1 MELSF
6 LVDALKSLL
15 INYTSNNSQIDESL
29 NDLFSS
35 LESKNLN
42 NEIENYAEFILLASS
57 LFELKAKRM
66 LPQEEEIEWM
76 DEVEVLKDKDLAFA
90 RLLQFKAFSEI
101 GIALASKIKYNEN
114 EIKSFKYYQ
123 TKNLFPKPDVEY
135 EINKDKF
142 NEVAIEVFDRFKT
155 IEGFKHIDKDLP
167 DLQKAIDDLLQVV
180 DKRLNTSFESILN
193 EVNTEKEA
201 IAFFLALLEAVRWG
215 FVKAS
220 QNDDGIKI
228 EKIMNYKKVITAI
241 LLVSDGSVNH
251 KYFLENFNISNEDLV
266 NIFDEINDELKE
278 KDYGFYIKYDGKSSD
293 LVTLSSISTELAEFK
308 PPSVLRGLSTPA
320 LETLSIVAYEQP
332 VTKLKVSE
340 IRGVESESSLK
351 TLESRGLIE
360 KSGYLDV
367 PGNPHLYIT
376 TNLFL
381 EKMDISSID
390 DLPVLGEYFSNLEE
404 E

>member
-6 LVDALKSLL
+6 LIDSLKSLL

-123 TKNLFPKPDVEY
+123 TKNLFPKADVEY
-135 EINKDKF
+135 EIDNDKF
-142 NEVAIEVFDRFKT
+142 KEVSIEVFERYKT
-155 IEGFKHIDKDLP
+155 IQGFKHIDKDLP

-180 DKRLNTSFESILN
+180 DKRLNTSFESILID
-193 EVNTEKEA
+193 VNSEKEA
-201 IAFFLALLEAVRWG
+201 IAFFLALLEAVKWG

-220 QNDDGIKI
+220 QNDEGIKI
-228 EKIMNYKKVITAI
+228 EKNY
-241 LLVSDGSVNH
+241 
-251 KYFLENFNISNEDLV
+251 
-266 NIFDEINDELKE
+266 EL
-278 KDYGFYIKYDGKSSD
+278 
-293 LVTLSSISTELAEFK
+293 
-308 PPSVLRGLSTPA
+308 
-320 LETLSIVAYEQP
+320 
-332 VTKLKVSE
+332 
-340 IRGVESESSLK
+340 
-351 TLESRGLIE
+351 
-360 KSGYLDV
+360 
-367 PGNPHLYIT
+367 
-376 TNLFL
+376 
-381 EKMDISSID
+381 
-390 DLPVLGEYFSNLEE
+390 
-404 E
+404 

>member
-35 LESKNLN
+35 LETKNLN

-228 EKIMNYKKVITAI
+228 EKNY
-241 LLVSDGSVNH
+241 
-251 KYFLENFNISNEDLV
+251 
-266 NIFDEINDELKE
+266 EL
-278 KDYGFYIKYDGKSSD
+278 
-293 LVTLSSISTELAEFK
+293 
-308 PPSVLRGLSTPA
+308 
-320 LETLSIVAYEQP
+320 
-332 VTKLKVSE
+332 
-340 IRGVESESSLK
+340 
-351 TLESRGLIE
+351 
-360 KSGYLDV
+360 
-367 PGNPHLYIT
+367 
-376 TNLFL
+376 
-381 EKMDISSID
+381 
-390 DLPVLGEYFSNLEE
+390 
-404 E
+404 

>member
-1 MELSF
+1 MGLSF

-228 EKIMNYKKVITAI
+228 EKNY
-241 LLVSDGSVNH
+241 
-251 KYFLENFNISNEDLV
+251 
-266 NIFDEINDELKE
+266 EL
-278 KDYGFYIKYDGKSSD
+278 
-293 LVTLSSISTELAEFK
+293 
-308 PPSVLRGLSTPA
+308 
-320 LETLSIVAYEQP
+320 
-332 VTKLKVSE
+332 
-340 IRGVESESSLK
+340 
-351 TLESRGLIE
+351 
-360 KSGYLDV
+360 
-367 PGNPHLYIT
+367 
-376 TNLFL
+376 
-381 EKMDISSID
+381 
-390 DLPVLGEYFSNLEE
+390 
-404 E
+404 

>member
-142 NEVAIEVFDRFKT
+142 NEVAIEVYDRFKT

-193 EVNTEKEA
+193 ELNTEKEA

-215 FVKAS
+215 FVKAN

-228 EKIMNYKKVITAI
+228 EKNY
-241 LLVSDGSVNH
+241 
-251 KYFLENFNISNEDLV
+251 
-266 NIFDEINDELKE
+266 EL
-278 KDYGFYIKYDGKSSD
+278 
-293 LVTLSSISTELAEFK
+293 
-308 PPSVLRGLSTPA
+308 
-320 LETLSIVAYEQP
+320 
-332 VTKLKVSE
+332 
-340 IRGVESESSLK
+340 
-351 TLESRGLIE
+351 
-360 KSGYLDV
+360 
-367 PGNPHLYIT
+367 
-376 TNLFL
+376 
-381 EKMDISSID
+381 
-390 DLPVLGEYFSNLEE
+390 
-404 E
+404 

>member
-123 TKNLFPKPDVEY
+123 TKNLFPKPDIEY
-135 EINKDKF
+135 EINKNKF

-193 EVNTEKEA
+193 EVNTGKEA

-228 EKIMNYKKVITAI
+228 EK
-241 LLVSDGSVNH
+241 
-251 KYFLENFNISNEDLV
+251 
-266 NIFDEINDELKE
+266 
-278 KDYGFYIKYDGKSSD
+278 
-293 LVTLSSISTELAEFK
+293 
-308 PPSVLRGLSTPA
+308 
-320 LETLSIVAYEQP
+320 
-332 VTKLKVSE
+332 
-340 IRGVESESSLK
+340 
-351 TLESRGLIE
+351 
-360 KSGYLDV
+360 
-367 PGNPHLYIT
+367 
-376 TNLFL
+376 NL
-381 EKMDISSID
+381 
-390 DLPVLGEYFSNLEE
+390 
-404 E
+404 

>member
-123 TKNLFPKPDVEY
+123 TKNLFPEPDVEY
-135 EINKDKF
+135 EINKNKF

-180 DKRLNTSFESILN
+180 DNRLNTSFESILN

-228 EKIMNYKKVITAI
+228 EKNY
-241 LLVSDGSVNH
+241 
-251 KYFLENFNISNEDLV
+251 
-266 NIFDEINDELKE
+266 EL
-278 KDYGFYIKYDGKSSD
+278 
-293 LVTLSSISTELAEFK
+293 
-308 PPSVLRGLSTPA
+308 
-320 LETLSIVAYEQP
+320 
-332 VTKLKVSE
+332 
-340 IRGVESESSLK
+340 
-351 TLESRGLIE
+351 
-360 KSGYLDV
+360 
-367 PGNPHLYIT
+367 
-376 TNLFL
+376 
-381 EKMDISSID
+381 
-390 DLPVLGEYFSNLEE
+390 
-404 E
+404 

>member
-6 LVDALKSLL
+6 LVDSLKSLL
-15 INYTSNNSQIDESL
+15 INYTTNNSQIDESL

-135 EINKDKF
+135 ELNKDKF

-193 EVNTEKEA
+193 EVKTEPNTNQDFTLNTNKSDDE
-201 IAFFLALLEAVRWG
+201 G
-215 FVKAS
+215 SFV
-220 QNDDGIKI
+220 D
-228 EKIMNYKKVITAI
+228 
-241 LLVSDGSVNH
+241 
-251 KYFLENFNISNEDLV
+251 IS
-266 NIFDEINDELKE
+266 DELI
-278 KDYGFYIKYDGKSSD
+278 KDED
-293 LVTLSSISTELAEFK
+293 
-308 PPSVLRGLSTPA
+308 
-320 LETLSIVAYEQP
+320 
-332 VTKLKVSE
+332 
-340 IRGVESESSLK
+340 
-351 TLESRGLIE
+351 
-360 KSGYLDV
+360 
-367 PGNPHLYIT
+367 
-376 TNLFL
+376 
-381 EKMDISSID
+381 
-390 DLPVLGEYFSNLEE
+390 
-404 E
+404 

>member
-35 LESKNLN
+35 LETKNLN

-66 LPQEEEIEWM
+66 LPQEEEIEWI

-123 TKNLFPKPDVEY
+123 TKNLFPKPDVDY

-220 QNDDGIKI
+220 QNDEGIKI
-228 EKIMNYKKVITAI
+228 EKNY
-241 LLVSDGSVNH
+241 
-251 KYFLENFNISNEDLV
+251 
-266 NIFDEINDELKE
+266 EL
-278 KDYGFYIKYDGKSSD
+278 
-293 LVTLSSISTELAEFK
+293 
-308 PPSVLRGLSTPA
+308 
-320 LETLSIVAYEQP
+320 
-332 VTKLKVSE
+332 
-340 IRGVESESSLK
+340 
-351 TLESRGLIE
+351 
-360 KSGYLDV
+360 
-367 PGNPHLYIT
+367 
-376 TNLFL
+376 
-381 EKMDISSID
+381 
-390 DLPVLGEYFSNLEE
+390 
-404 E
+404 

>member
-135 EINKDKF
+135 EINKNKF

-180 DKRLNTSFESILN
+180 DKRLNISFESILN

-228 EKIMNYKKVITAI
+228 EKNY
-241 LLVSDGSVNH
+241 
-251 KYFLENFNISNEDLV
+251 
-266 NIFDEINDELKE
+266 EL
-278 KDYGFYIKYDGKSSD
+278 
-293 LVTLSSISTELAEFK
+293 
-308 PPSVLRGLSTPA
+308 
-320 LETLSIVAYEQP
+320 
-332 VTKLKVSE
+332 
-340 IRGVESESSLK
+340 
-351 TLESRGLIE
+351 
-360 KSGYLDV
+360 
-367 PGNPHLYIT
+367 
-376 TNLFL
+376 
-381 EKMDISSID
+381 
-390 DLPVLGEYFSNLEE
+390 
-404 E
+404 

>member
-180 DKRLNTSFESILN
+180 DKRFNTSFESILN

-228 EKIMNYKKVITAI
+228 EKNY
-241 LLVSDGSVNH
+241 
-251 KYFLENFNISNEDLV
+251 
-266 NIFDEINDELKE
+266 EL
-278 KDYGFYIKYDGKSSD
+278 
-293 LVTLSSISTELAEFK
+293 
-308 PPSVLRGLSTPA
+308 
-320 LETLSIVAYEQP
+320 
-332 VTKLKVSE
+332 
-340 IRGVESESSLK
+340 
-351 TLESRGLIE
+351 
-360 KSGYLDV
+360 
-367 PGNPHLYIT
+367 
-376 TNLFL
+376 
-381 EKMDISSID
+381 
-390 DLPVLGEYFSNLEE
+390 
-404 E
+404 

>member
-90 RLLQFKAFSEI
+90 RLLQFRAFSEI

-228 EKIMNYKKVITAI
+228 DKNY
-241 LLVSDGSVNH
+241 
-251 KYFLENFNISNEDLV
+251 
-266 NIFDEINDELKE
+266 EL
-278 KDYGFYIKYDGKSSD
+278 
-293 LVTLSSISTELAEFK
+293 
-308 PPSVLRGLSTPA
+308 
-320 LETLSIVAYEQP
+320 
-332 VTKLKVSE
+332 
-340 IRGVESESSLK
+340 
-351 TLESRGLIE
+351 
-360 KSGYLDV
+360 
-367 PGNPHLYIT
+367 
-376 TNLFL
+376 
-381 EKMDISSID
+381 
-390 DLPVLGEYFSNLEE
+390 
-404 E
+404 

>member
-6 LVDALKSLL
+6 IVDSLKSLL

-35 LESKNLN
+35 LEAKNLN

-123 TKNLFPKPDVEY
+123 TKNLFPRPDVEY

-142 NEVAIEVFDRFKT
+142 NEIAKEVFDRFKT

-180 DKRLNTSFESILN
+180 DKRLNTSFESILID
-193 EVNTEKEA
+193 VNSEKEA
-201 IAFFLALLEAVRWG
+201 IAFFLALLEAVKWG

-220 QNDDGIKI
+220 QNDEGIKI
-228 EKIMNYKKVITAI
+228 EKNY
-241 LLVSDGSVNH
+241 
-251 KYFLENFNISNEDLV
+251 
-266 NIFDEINDELKE
+266 EL
-278 KDYGFYIKYDGKSSD
+278 
-293 LVTLSSISTELAEFK
+293 
-308 PPSVLRGLSTPA
+308 
-320 LETLSIVAYEQP
+320 
-332 VTKLKVSE
+332 
-340 IRGVESESSLK
+340 
-351 TLESRGLIE
+351 
-360 KSGYLDV
+360 
-367 PGNPHLYIT
+367 
-376 TNLFL
+376 
-381 EKMDISSID
+381 
-390 DLPVLGEYFSNLEE
+390 
-404 E
+404 

>member
-123 TKNLFPKPDVEY
+123 TKNLFPKPDIEY
-135 EINKDKF
+135 EINKNKF

-228 EKIMNYKKVITAI
+228 EKNY
-241 LLVSDGSVNH
+241 
-251 KYFLENFNISNEDLV
+251 
-266 NIFDEINDELKE
+266 EL
-278 KDYGFYIKYDGKSSD
+278 
-293 LVTLSSISTELAEFK
+293 
-308 PPSVLRGLSTPA
+308 
-320 LETLSIVAYEQP
+320 
-332 VTKLKVSE
+332 
-340 IRGVESESSLK
+340 
-351 TLESRGLIE
+351 
-360 KSGYLDV
+360 
-367 PGNPHLYIT
+367 
-376 TNLFL
+376 
-381 EKMDISSID
+381 
-390 DLPVLGEYFSNLEE
+390 
-404 E
+404 

>member
-6 LVDALKSLL
+6 LLDALKSLL

-90 RLLQFKAFSEI
+90 RLLQFRAFSEI

-114 EIKSFKYYQ
+114 EINSFKYYQ

-135 EINKDKF
+135 EINKNKF

-220 QNDDGIKI
+220 QNNDGIKI
-228 EKIMNYKKVITAI
+228 EKNY
-241 LLVSDGSVNH
+241 
-251 KYFLENFNISNEDLV
+251 
-266 NIFDEINDELKE
+266 EL
-278 KDYGFYIKYDGKSSD
+278 
-293 LVTLSSISTELAEFK
+293 
-308 PPSVLRGLSTPA
+308 
-320 LETLSIVAYEQP
+320 
-332 VTKLKVSE
+332 
-340 IRGVESESSLK
+340 
-351 TLESRGLIE
+351 
-360 KSGYLDV
+360 
-367 PGNPHLYIT
+367 
-376 TNLFL
+376 
-381 EKMDISSID
+381 
-390 DLPVLGEYFSNLEE
+390 
-404 E
+404 

>member
-6 LVDALKSLL
+6 LLDALKSLL

-123 TKNLFPKPDVEY
+123 TKNLFPKPDVKY

-220 QNDDGIKI
+220 QNNDGIKI
-228 EKIMNYKKVITAI
+228 EKNY
-241 LLVSDGSVNH
+241 
-251 KYFLENFNISNEDLV
+251 
-266 NIFDEINDELKE
+266 EL
-278 KDYGFYIKYDGKSSD
+278 
-293 LVTLSSISTELAEFK
+293 
-308 PPSVLRGLSTPA
+308 
-320 LETLSIVAYEQP
+320 
-332 VTKLKVSE
+332 
-340 IRGVESESSLK
+340 
-351 TLESRGLIE
+351 
-360 KSGYLDV
+360 
-367 PGNPHLYIT
+367 
-376 TNLFL
+376 
-381 EKMDISSID
+381 
-390 DLPVLGEYFSNLEE
+390 
-404 E
+404 

>member
-29 NDLFSS
+29 NNLFSS

-220 QNDDGIKI
+220 QNDEGIKI
-228 EKIMNYKKVITAI
+228 EKNY
-241 LLVSDGSVNH
+241 
-251 KYFLENFNISNEDLV
+251 
-266 NIFDEINDELKE
+266 EL
-278 KDYGFYIKYDGKSSD
+278 
-293 LVTLSSISTELAEFK
+293 
-308 PPSVLRGLSTPA
+308 
-320 LETLSIVAYEQP
+320 
-332 VTKLKVSE
+332 
-340 IRGVESESSLK
+340 
-351 TLESRGLIE
+351 
-360 KSGYLDV
+360 
-367 PGNPHLYIT
+367 
-376 TNLFL
+376 
-381 EKMDISSID
+381 
-390 DLPVLGEYFSNLEE
+390 
-404 E
+404 

>member
-35 LESKNLN
+35 LETKNLN

-76 DEVEVLKDKDLAFA
+76 DEVEILKDKDLAFA

-135 EINKDKF
+135 EINKNKF

-228 EKIMNYKKVITAI
+228 EKNY
-241 LLVSDGSVNH
+241 
-251 KYFLENFNISNEDLV
+251 
-266 NIFDEINDELKE
+266 EL
-278 KDYGFYIKYDGKSSD
+278 
-293 LVTLSSISTELAEFK
+293 
-308 PPSVLRGLSTPA
+308 
-320 LETLSIVAYEQP
+320 
-332 VTKLKVSE
+332 
-340 IRGVESESSLK
+340 
-351 TLESRGLIE
+351 
-360 KSGYLDV
+360 
-367 PGNPHLYIT
+367 
-376 TNLFL
+376 
-381 EKMDISSID
+381 
-390 DLPVLGEYFSNLEE
+390 
-404 E
+404 

>member
-76 DEVEVLKDKDLAFA
+76 DEVEILKDKDLAFA

-123 TKNLFPKPDVEY
+123 TKNLFPKPDIEY
-135 EINKDKF
+135 EINKNKF

-155 IEGFKHIDKDLP
+155 IEGFKHIDKDIP

-215 FVKAS
+215 FIKAS

-228 EKIMNYKKVITAI
+228 EKNY
-241 LLVSDGSVNH
+241 
-251 KYFLENFNISNEDLV
+251 
-266 NIFDEINDELKE
+266 EL
-278 KDYGFYIKYDGKSSD
+278 
-293 LVTLSSISTELAEFK
+293 
-308 PPSVLRGLSTPA
+308 
-320 LETLSIVAYEQP
+320 
-332 VTKLKVSE
+332 
-340 IRGVESESSLK
+340 
-351 TLESRGLIE
+351 
-360 KSGYLDV
+360 
-367 PGNPHLYIT
+367 
-376 TNLFL
+376 
-381 EKMDISSID
+381 
-390 DLPVLGEYFSNLEE
+390 
-404 E
+404 

>member
-135 EINKDKF
+135 EINKNKF

-180 DKRLNTSFESILN
+180 DKRLNISFESILN

-220 QNDDGIKI
+220 QNDEGIKI
-228 EKIMNYKKVITAI
+228 EKNY
-241 LLVSDGSVNH
+241 
-251 KYFLENFNISNEDLV
+251 
-266 NIFDEINDELKE
+266 EL
-278 KDYGFYIKYDGKSSD
+278 
-293 LVTLSSISTELAEFK
+293 
-308 PPSVLRGLSTPA
+308 
-320 LETLSIVAYEQP
+320 
-332 VTKLKVSE
+332 
-340 IRGVESESSLK
+340 
-351 TLESRGLIE
+351 
-360 KSGYLDV
+360 
-367 PGNPHLYIT
+367 
-376 TNLFL
+376 
-381 EKMDISSID
+381 
-390 DLPVLGEYFSNLEE
+390 
-404 E
+404 

>member
-142 NEVAIEVFDRFKT
+142 NDVAIEVFDRFKT

-228 EKIMNYKKVITAI
+228 EKNY
-241 LLVSDGSVNH
+241 
-251 KYFLENFNISNEDLV
+251 
-266 NIFDEINDELKE
+266 EL
-278 KDYGFYIKYDGKSSD
+278 
-293 LVTLSSISTELAEFK
+293 
-308 PPSVLRGLSTPA
+308 
-320 LETLSIVAYEQP
+320 
-332 VTKLKVSE
+332 
-340 IRGVESESSLK
+340 
-351 TLESRGLIE
+351 
-360 KSGYLDV
+360 
-367 PGNPHLYIT
+367 
-376 TNLFL
+376 
-381 EKMDISSID
+381 
-390 DLPVLGEYFSNLEE
+390 
-404 E
+404 

>member
-6 LVDALKSLL
+6 LLDELKSLL

-123 TKNLFPKPDVEY
+123 TKNLFPKPDVKY

-142 NEVAIEVFDRFKT
+142 NEVAIEVFDRYKT

-193 EVNTEKEA
+193 NVNSEKEA

-220 QNDDGIKI
+220 QNDEGIKI
-228 EKIMNYKKVITAI
+228 EKNY
-241 LLVSDGSVNH
+241 
-251 KYFLENFNISNEDLV
+251 
-266 NIFDEINDELKE
+266 EL
-278 KDYGFYIKYDGKSSD
+278 
-293 LVTLSSISTELAEFK
+293 
-308 PPSVLRGLSTPA
+308 
-320 LETLSIVAYEQP
+320 
-332 VTKLKVSE
+332 
-340 IRGVESESSLK
+340 
-351 TLESRGLIE
+351 
-360 KSGYLDV
+360 
-367 PGNPHLYIT
+367 
-376 TNLFL
+376 
-381 EKMDISSID
+381 
-390 DLPVLGEYFSNLEE
+390 
-404 E
+404 

>member
-123 TKNLFPKPDVEY
+123 TNNLFPKPDVEY
-135 EINKDKF
+135 EISKDKF

-180 DKRLNTSFESILN
+180 DIRLNTSFESIVN

-228 EKIMNYKKVITAI
+228 EKNY
-241 LLVSDGSVNH
+241 
-251 KYFLENFNISNEDLV
+251 
-266 NIFDEINDELKE
+266 EL
-278 KDYGFYIKYDGKSSD
+278 
-293 LVTLSSISTELAEFK
+293 
-308 PPSVLRGLSTPA
+308 
-320 LETLSIVAYEQP
+320 
-332 VTKLKVSE
+332 
-340 IRGVESESSLK
+340 
-351 TLESRGLIE
+351 
-360 KSGYLDV
+360 
-367 PGNPHLYIT
+367 
-376 TNLFL
+376 
-381 EKMDISSID
+381 
-390 DLPVLGEYFSNLEE
+390 
-404 E
+404 

>member
-6 LVDALKSLL
+6 LLDALKSLL

-180 DKRLNTSFESILN
+180 DKRLNISFESILN
-193 EVNTEKEA
+193 DVNSEKEA

-215 FVKAS
+215 FVKAN
-220 QNDDGIKI
+220 QNDEGIKI
-228 EKIMNYKKVITAI
+228 EKNY
-241 LLVSDGSVNH
+241 
-251 KYFLENFNISNEDLV
+251 
-266 NIFDEINDELKE
+266 EL
-278 KDYGFYIKYDGKSSD
+278 
-293 LVTLSSISTELAEFK
+293 
-308 PPSVLRGLSTPA
+308 
-320 LETLSIVAYEQP
+320 
-332 VTKLKVSE
+332 
-340 IRGVESESSLK
+340 
-351 TLESRGLIE
+351 
-360 KSGYLDV
+360 
-367 PGNPHLYIT
+367 
-376 TNLFL
+376 
-381 EKMDISSID
+381 
-390 DLPVLGEYFSNLEE
+390 
-404 E
+404 

>member
-6 LVDALKSLL
+6 LLDALKSLL
-15 INYTSNNSQIDESL
+15 ISYTSNNSQIDESL

-123 TKNLFPKPDVEY
+123 TKNLFPKPDVKY

-142 NEVAIEVFDRFKT
+142 NEVTIEVFDRYKT

-167 DLQKAIDDLLQVV
+167 DLQNAIDDLLQVV
-180 DKRLNTSFESILN
+180 DNRLNTSFESILN

-220 QNDDGIKI
+220 QNDEGIKI
-228 EKIMNYKKVITAI
+228 EKNY
-241 LLVSDGSVNH
+241 
-251 KYFLENFNISNEDLV
+251 
-266 NIFDEINDELKE
+266 EL
-278 KDYGFYIKYDGKSSD
+278 
-293 LVTLSSISTELAEFK
+293 
-308 PPSVLRGLSTPA
+308 
-320 LETLSIVAYEQP
+320 
-332 VTKLKVSE
+332 
-340 IRGVESESSLK
+340 
-351 TLESRGLIE
+351 
-360 KSGYLDV
+360 
-367 PGNPHLYIT
+367 
-376 TNLFL
+376 
-381 EKMDISSID
+381 
-390 DLPVLGEYFSNLEE
+390 
-404 E
+404 

>member
-155 IEGFKHIDKDLP
+155 VEGFKHIDKDLP

-220 QNDDGIKI
+220 QNDEGIKI
-228 EKIMNYKKVITAI
+228 EKNY
-241 LLVSDGSVNH
+241 
-251 KYFLENFNISNEDLV
+251 
-266 NIFDEINDELKE
+266 EL
-278 KDYGFYIKYDGKSSD
+278 
-293 LVTLSSISTELAEFK
+293 
-308 PPSVLRGLSTPA
+308 
-320 LETLSIVAYEQP
+320 
-332 VTKLKVSE
+332 
-340 IRGVESESSLK
+340 
-351 TLESRGLIE
+351 
-360 KSGYLDV
+360 
-367 PGNPHLYIT
+367 
-376 TNLFL
+376 
-381 EKMDISSID
+381 
-390 DLPVLGEYFSNLEE
+390 
-404 E
+404 

>member
-35 LESKNLN
+35 LESKNIN

-228 EKIMNYKKVITAI
+228 EKNY
-241 LLVSDGSVNH
+241 
-251 KYFLENFNISNEDLV
+251 
-266 NIFDEINDELKE
+266 EL
-278 KDYGFYIKYDGKSSD
+278 
-293 LVTLSSISTELAEFK
+293 
-308 PPSVLRGLSTPA
+308 
-320 LETLSIVAYEQP
+320 
-332 VTKLKVSE
+332 
-340 IRGVESESSLK
+340 
-351 TLESRGLIE
+351 
-360 KSGYLDV
+360 
-367 PGNPHLYIT
+367 
-376 TNLFL
+376 
-381 EKMDISSID
+381 
-390 DLPVLGEYFSNLEE
+390 
-404 E
+404 